1 MVQFG
6 SMLQLVAGILDSG
19 FRLGF
24 FFPVGRVPCLGGRAN
39 QIELIL
45 TENT

>member
-19 FRLGF
+19 FRPGF
-24 FFPVGRVPCLGGRAN
+24 FFLVERVP
-39 QIELIL
+39 
-45 TENT
+45 